1 MNQWMIGYAQPDR
14 TSLRI
19 LQPFRHFSSCRQ
31 NERVRPRRQRFDQSV
46 SPVIDPCIK
55 ADLGQVRANQR
66 EVVFLVGL
74 SDPPDTIDC
83 LSISY
88 VTSERVAGI
97 CRVGDQPPA
106 LYGANNHR
114 NASRL
119 RIGGVH
125 FDEFGHA
132 RIVGE
137 QGLRG
142 YPLDTL
148 LFAAFQHFQ
157 TNCR

>member
-1 MNQWMIGYAQPDR
+1 MLGNAQADG
-14 TSLRI
+14 SALGV
-19 LQPFRHFSSCRQ
+19 LKHLGHFSSSRQ
-31 NERVRPRRQRFDQSV
+31 DERVRPRRQRFDQSI
-46 SPVIDPCIK
+46 SPIIDPRIK
-55 ADLGQVRANQR
+55 ADLGKIRANQG
-66 EVVFLVGL
+66 EVVLLIGL
-74 SDPPDTIDC
+74 SDPPDAIDC
-83 LSISY
+83 LSIAY
-88 VTSERVAGI
+88 VTTERVAGV
-97 CRVGDQPPA
+97 CRIRDQPPA
-106 LYGANNHR
+106 LYGANHHR

-142 YPLDTL
+142 YPFDTL

-157 TNCR
+157 TNSQ

>member
-1 MNQWMIGYAQPDR
+1 MLGNAQADG
-14 TSLRI
+14 SAFGVLEH
-19 LQPFRHFSSCRQ
+19 LGHFSGSRE
-31 NERVRPRRQRFDQSV
+31 NERVWPWRQRFDQSI
-46 SPVIDPCIK
+46 SPIIDPRVK
-55 ADLGQVRANQR
+55 ADLGQIRANQG
-66 EVVFLVGL
+66 EVVLLVGL
-74 SDPPDTIDC
+74 SDPSDAIDC
-83 LSISY
+83 LSVAY
-88 VTSERVAGI
+88 VTSERVAGV
-97 CRVGDQPPA
+97 CRIRDQPPA
-106 LYGANNHR
+106 LYGANHHR
-114 NASRL
+114 NASGL

-142 YPLDTL
+142 YPFNTL